1 MFWEFGCLISW
12 AWRFATS
19 IFDGVSLGIF
29 ATLLSGVVVYAVR
42 QHYERRKLE
51 KALRT
56 ELEHMTGLE
65 ECADSL
71 ERSSSPLN
79 PDEVPPGQSISTS
92 VYDANAARLGLLNSE
107 DLTEVV
113 EFYSKLARYK
123 AVMDSVRS
131 GEVLEA
137 DEDDLCDSIGE
148 VESKRQTLIKEL

>member
-1 MFWEFGCLISW
+1 MYGQIGSIVNGIWQFT
-12 AWRFATS
+12 TS
-19 IFDGVSLGIF
+19 LLGGVSLGIF
-29 ATLLSGVVVYAVR
+29 ATLLSGVLVYAIR

-71 ERSSSPLN
+71 ERSSPPTN
-79 PDEVPPGQSISTS
+79 PDEVPPGKSISTS
-92 VYDANAARLGLLNSE
+92 VYDANAARLGLLDSE

-123 AVMDSVRS
+123 GIMDSVRS

-137 DEDDLCDSIGE
+137 DENDLCDSISE
-148 VESKRQTLIKEL
+148 VESKRQTLIDEL